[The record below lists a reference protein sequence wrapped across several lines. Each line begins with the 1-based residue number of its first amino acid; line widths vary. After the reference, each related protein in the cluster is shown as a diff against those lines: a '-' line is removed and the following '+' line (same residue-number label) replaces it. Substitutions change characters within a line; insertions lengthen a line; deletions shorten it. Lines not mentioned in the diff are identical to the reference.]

1 MAEQED
7 FEIDAQV
14 KGGSKK
20 KMILIISAVLLL
32 LIGSGAAAYFMGLFS
47 AEEEATDT
55 VAEEQAEPQKP
66 AIYQS
71 FDAPLVVNFEQ
82 RSPVKFLQVD
92 LEVMARDEAS
102 IDAFTLHRPMIRNNL
117 LLLLARQDYQEIST
131 PEGKEKLR
139 AEITAEINKIMKER
153 GSEQGIEQVFFTK
166 FVMQ

>member
-7 FEIDAQV
+7 FEIDAKA

-20 KMILIISAVLLL
+20 IIIIIAAVLLL
-32 LIGSGAAAYFMGLFS
+32 LIGGGAAAYFMGLLSSDEES
-47 AEEEATDT
+47 AEATGQEEVETR
-55 VAEEQAEPQKP
+55 KP

-71 FDAPLVVNFEQ
+71 FDAPLVVNFEK

-92 LEVMARDEAS
+92 IEVMARDEAV

-139 AEITAEINKIMKER
+139 TEITAEINKIMKER